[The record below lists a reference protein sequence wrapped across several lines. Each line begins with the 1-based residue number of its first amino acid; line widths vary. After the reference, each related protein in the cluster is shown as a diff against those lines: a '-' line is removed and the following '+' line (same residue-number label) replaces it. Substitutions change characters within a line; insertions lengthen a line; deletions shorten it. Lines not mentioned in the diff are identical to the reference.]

1 MLQRVMERQKSQRKI
16 SGEGQE
22 AILVVPQ
29 VSMTPLIAVSK
40 SYDDLVQG
48 YIRES
53 SNGRVIVFAVAIKLR
68 VNEGVITLFAS
79 H

>member
-1 MLQRVMERQKSQRKI
+1 M
-16 SGEGQE
+16 
-22 AILVVPQ
+22 VPQ

-68 VNEGVITLFAS
+68 VNEVVITLFAS